1 MRPRI
6 RHHIRQRA
14 ATVASP
20 AGPVEDGVRATRER
34 LVSAAT
40 ELFAEHGFEGA
51 SIRDIC
57 RRAHTNI
64 AAVNYHFRDKLG
76 LYLEVVQSAIDHMRD
91 TSDLTKRVPPGTSAE
106 KRFRHYVR
114 TYVDR
119 LMTMDGPT
127 SWIHRLMRHEMTEPT
142 PAAVQIFEYAIL
154 PRLEYLATLIAE
166 LMACQPGDPRVMRCV
181 ASVQA
186 QCLFFRPDPFRE
198 AIAVKWPAAIEVPE
212 AVADHITEFSLA
224 AIRELA
230 HRPRRDG

>member
-1 MRPRI
+1 M
-6 RHHIRQRA
+6 
-14 ATVASP
+14 
-20 AGPVEDGVRATRER
+20 EDGVRATRER
-34 LVSAAT
+34 LVVAAI
-40 ELFAEHGFEGA
+40 ELFAEQGFEGA
-51 SIRDIC
+51 SIREIC

-91 TSDLTKRVPPGTSAE
+91 TSDLTKRVPPGSSAE
-106 KRFRHYVR
+106 QRFRHYVQ

-142 PAAVQIFEYAIL
+142 PAAVQIFKFAIL

-166 LMACQPGDPRVMRCV
+166 LMGCQPDDPRVRLCV

-198 AIAVKWPAAIEVPE
+198 AIAAEWPAATEIPE
-212 AVADHITEFSLA
+212 ALAEHISEFSLA

-230 HRPRRDG
+230 GRRMEGDG